1 MLKKLDNIVFSTD
14 YIDLKD
20 IESDIVT
27 FLSDG
32 IGLDTIDLNNI
43 NLDDDNFDEDYS
55 TDIALLDLLLDV
67 IDWNIIKHVKNIYKE
82 LMPMTWHP
90 TRLCGWCMTKDE
102 KKFK

>member
-43 NLDDDNFDEDYS
+43 NLDDDNFDEDDS
-55 TDIALLDLLLDV
+55 TDTALLDLLLDV
-67 IDWNIIKHVKNIYKE
+67 ID
-82 LMPMTWHP
+82 
-90 TRLCGWCMTKDE
+90 
-102 KKFK
+102 

>member
-14 YIDLKD
+14 YIDLED

-32 IGLDTIDLNNI
+32 IGLDTIDFNNI
-43 NLDDDNFDEDYS
+43 NPDDDNFDEDDS

-67 IDWNIIKHVKNIYKE
+67 IDGNIIMHVKNIYKQ

-90 TRLCGWCMTKDE
+90 SRLCV
-102 KKFK
+102 

>member
-43 NLDDDNFDEDYS
+43 NLDDDNFDENYS

-67 IDWNIIKHVKNIYKE
+67 ID
-82 LMPMTWHP
+82 
-90 TRLCGWCMTKDE
+90 
-102 KKFK
+102 